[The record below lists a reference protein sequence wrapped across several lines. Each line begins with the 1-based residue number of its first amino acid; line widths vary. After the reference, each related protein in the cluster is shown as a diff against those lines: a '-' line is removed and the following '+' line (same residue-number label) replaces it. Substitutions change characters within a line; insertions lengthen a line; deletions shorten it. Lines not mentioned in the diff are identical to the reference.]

1 MRMIEASLFP
11 TIPYLSVQNDNQ
23 EVMSMTDY
31 AYGDRSKS
39 RGEKRTIEARVM
51 FGICYVIVF
60 FCAVVSRLMPW
71 RRPPS
76 VDLSEKRESIFA
88 EARSAAG
95 TIVTSSFMGL

>member
-71 RRPPS
+71 R
-76 VDLSEKRESIFA
+76 LSEKRESIFA